1 MLTNR
6 DISKLEEK
14 FVTKE
19 EFLRGFDAVMYELRS
34 LREKITVM
42 FYRQSENTNNIQIN
56 SKKIEALEDKLSF

>member
-19 EFLRGFDAVMYELRS
+19 EFLRGFDALMHELKS
-34 LREKITVM
+34 LREEITVM
-42 FYRQSENTNNIQIN
+42 FYRQSENS
-56 SKKIEALEDKLSF
+56 SKI

>member
-19 EFLRGFDAVMYELRS
+19 EFLRGFDALMHELKS
-34 LREKITVM
+34 LREEITVM
-42 FYRQSENTNNIQIN
+42 FYRQSENSSKIENN
-56 SKKIEALEDKLSF
+56 SKRITTLEDKLSF